1 MSELIVASFT
11 DDTTAGAALDAIRR
25 LKSAGLAS
33 IEDAAVIR
41 KDDDG
46 KTRIKNTLDSATVG
60 GAAVGAFLGAV
71 LLVFFPLLGLV
82 GGAVAG
88 GLVGHSLG
96 APRREV
102 VRRRCVQAARGWP
115 VRPLRAARQR
125 QRRRRGRRSPTDR
138 RRDSRADHPRSR
150 ARAGPGRGAE
160 VADDRAS

>member
-46 KTRIKNTLDSATVG
+46 KTRVKNTLDSATVG

-96 APRREV
+96 RHVEKSFVDDVSKQLEAGQSALFVLLGSDNVDAV
-102 VRRRCVQAARGWP
+102 VAALRPIEGGTLVQTTLDPELEQA
-115 VRPLRAARQR
+115 L
-125 QRRRRGRRSPTDR
+125 
-138 RRDSRADHPRSR
+138 
-150 ARAGPGRGAE
+150 AE
-160 VADDRAS
+160 ALK

>member
-46 KTRIKNTLDSATVG
+46 KTRVKNTLDSATVG

-96 APRREV
+96 RHVEKSFVDDVSNQLEAGQSALFVLLASDNVDAVIAALRPIEGGTL
-102 VRRRCVQAARGWP
+102 VQTTLDPELEQA
-115 VRPLRAARQR
+115 L
-125 QRRRRGRRSPTDR
+125 
-138 RRDSRADHPRSR
+138 
-150 ARAGPGRGAE
+150 AE
-160 VADDRAS
+160 ALK

>member
-46 KTRIKNTLDSATVG
+46 KTRVKNTLDSATVG

-96 APRREV
+96 RHVEKSFVDDVSKQLEAGQSALFVLLASDNVDAVIAALRPIEGGTL
-102 VRRRCVQAARGWP
+102 VQTTLDPELEQA
-115 VRPLRAARQR
+115 L
-125 QRRRRGRRSPTDR
+125 
-138 RRDSRADHPRSR
+138 
-150 ARAGPGRGAE
+150 AE
-160 VADDRAS
+160 ALK

>member
-41 KDDDG
+41 KDEDG
-46 KTRIKNTLDSATVG
+46 KTRVKNTLDSATVG

-96 APRREV
+96 RHVEKSFVDDVSKQLEAGQSALFVLLASDNVDAV
-102 VRRRCVQAARGWP
+102 VAALRPIEGGTLVQTTLDPELEQA
-115 VRPLRAARQR
+115 L
-125 QRRRRGRRSPTDR
+125 
-138 RRDSRADHPRSR
+138 
-150 ARAGPGRGAE
+150 AE
-160 VADDRAS
+160 ALK